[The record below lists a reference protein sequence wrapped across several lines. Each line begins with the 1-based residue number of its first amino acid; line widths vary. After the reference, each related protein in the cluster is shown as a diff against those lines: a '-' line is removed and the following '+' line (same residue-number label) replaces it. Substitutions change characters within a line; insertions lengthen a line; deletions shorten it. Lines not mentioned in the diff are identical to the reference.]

1 MMMFTLFSMHCR
13 LVLGMGCL
21 LEGCFIS
28 VDFGGVCVDDSF
40 SFLCCVVFL
49 RFV

>member
-13 LVLGMGCL
+13 LVPYMMCL

-28 VDFGGVCVDDSF
+28 LDFGGVCVADSF
-40 SFLCCVVFL
+40 SFLCYVVFL